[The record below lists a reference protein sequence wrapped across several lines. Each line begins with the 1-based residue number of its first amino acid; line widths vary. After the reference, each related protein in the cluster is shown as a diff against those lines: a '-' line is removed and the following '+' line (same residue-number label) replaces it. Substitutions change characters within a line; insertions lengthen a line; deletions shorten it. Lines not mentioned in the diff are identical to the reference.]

1 MNDAWQYRSRS
12 IPSRGVNA
20 RASSLLDALHESR
33 RRQAVRAIDNYR
45 HLLGEAKADESR
57 CAMEEF
63 TREPVSIRTLCRIW
77 QPHFPWIFLLM
88 KRVRAR
94 MQGRSIIASKD
105 QPDCSARMA
114 PRGRPT

>member
-1 MNDAWQYRSRS
+1 MSDASQYQSRS

-33 RRQAVRAIDNYR
+33 RRQALRAIDNYR

-63 TREPVSIRTLCRIW
+63 THERVSIRSLCRIW
-77 QPHFPWIFLLM
+77 QPHFSWILLLM

-94 MQGRSIIASKD
+94 MQDRSIIASKD
-105 QPDCSARMA
+105 QPDCSRRMA
-114 PRGRPT
+114 PKGRPT